1 MIAGKFTS
9 CKDLEVFRDAVPPL
23 RPEVRRYVGLDFG
36 GSCGLAFCDLVPGQK
51 LKDVTIYME
60 LLDLSLGTFDSSAPS
75 VLATRAVSGLNKPVL
90 GNRRGRS
97 YPFTPAFPPG
107 VKMSPAVVLARSAG
121 TTELF
126 GALKYFTQ
134 TWAERRN
141 LPFKGYGIGEIK
153 KYATGKG
160 SASKVLM
167 TAACNKRFGTNFDPR
182 RVRRPAPMILLTLHM
197 CWQCSSRLQTGLVL
211 RCGL

>member
-1 MIAGKFTS
+1 MITGKFTS
-9 CKDLEVFRDAVPPL
+9 CKDLEVFRDTVPQL

-60 LLDLSLGTFDSSAPS
+60 LLDLSLGTFDSSALRFLRLEQFLDVLNPS
-75 VLATRAVSGLNKPVL
+75 AIAVEDV
-90 GNRRGRS
+90 R
-97 YPFTPAFPPG
+97 FTPAFPPG

-167 TAACNKRFGTNFDPR
+167 TAACNKRFGTNFDPE
-182 RVRRPAPMILLTLHM
+182 T
-197 CWQCSSRLQTGLVL
+197 CEKTGADDLADAAHVL
-211 RCGL
+211 AMFVEDYKPG